1 MYSEETPAT
10 KQNSAAPRPD
20 ADFTVMIHPRL
31 PKSVYEE
38 IKVVARGEGLPAAT
52 WVRCLIIKTLR
63 QRRGD

>member
-52 WVRCLIIKTLR
+52 
-63 QRRGD
+63 